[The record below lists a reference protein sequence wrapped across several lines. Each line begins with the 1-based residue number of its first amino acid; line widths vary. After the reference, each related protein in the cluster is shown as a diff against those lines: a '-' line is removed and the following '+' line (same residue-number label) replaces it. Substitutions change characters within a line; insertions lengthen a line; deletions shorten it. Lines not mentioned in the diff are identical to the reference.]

1 MPIDGS
7 LLTVGSVLFDAVYV
21 PGGDKCVEALAAE
34 ASAVLFIREAFKHCK
49 AIAASGAGIGL
60 LAAAGIMEESPGPAA
75 SSPGRG
81 KSARVADDEAIV
93 MGTDAQVE
101 SIAQGFI
108 RAIARHRNWSREAK
122 AQRVP
127 A

>member
-1 MPIDGS
+1 M
-7 LLTVGSVLFDAVYV
+7 GSVLFDAVYV
-21 PGGDKCVEALAAE
+21 PGGDKSAEALAAE
-34 ASAVLFIREAFKHCK
+34 ASAVLFVREAFKHCK
-49 AIAASGAGIGL
+49 AIAASGAGVET
-60 LAAAGIMEESPGPAA
+60 AGGGRHHGGVTRVRRHPRPREARRAPA
-75 SSPGRG
+75 
-81 KSARVADDEAIV
+81 VDDEAIV
-93 MGTDAQVE
+93 VGTDAQIE